1 MLSNQQLYLLN
12 HFAFVAR
19 RHGLRLP
26 DLNDLMHNE
35 ARLQEWID
43 IGLSELTKPAVMDA
57 AAKLAATLRGQATS
71 VPHAKG
77 TSPRDVPGLSPKE
90 RDLALA
96 ALQDVAGP
104 IASLIVERLDAM
116 GPMSLDSYL
125 DHAAA
130 LAQLN
135 ATRRRSLRA
144 ACGLAPDRA

>member
-1 MLSNQQLYLLN
+1 MLNDQQLYFLN

-26 DLNDLMHNE
+26 DLKDLMQNE

-43 IGLSELTKPAVMDA
+43 VGLSELTQPAVMDA
-57 AAKLAATLRGQATS
+57 AAKLAATLRGQTPS
-71 VPHAKG
+71 VPHQKDP
-77 TSPRDVPGLSPKE
+77 SPRGGPGLSSKE
-90 RDLALA
+90 RASALA
-96 ALQDVAGP
+96 ALQDAAGP
-104 IASLIVERLDAM
+104 IAGLIVERLDAM

-135 ATRRRSLRA
+135 DSRRRALRA